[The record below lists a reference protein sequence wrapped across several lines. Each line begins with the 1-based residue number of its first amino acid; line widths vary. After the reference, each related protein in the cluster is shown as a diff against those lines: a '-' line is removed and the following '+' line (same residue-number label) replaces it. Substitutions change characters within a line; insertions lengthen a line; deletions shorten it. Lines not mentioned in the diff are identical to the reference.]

1 MNTEPLRAPQ
11 DPDEVVRLDIKL
23 GTPVCEMS
31 TGTLGQAVGVTG
43 AYCIYRI
50 NSKEAECSFS
60 VARWRD
66 IAVGNVAPSW
76 DLLPKNWDEIDRLD
90 SYAALF
96 RDLAAI
102 HPNHMTS
109 TLETTLQEIYVI
121 LTDKLSTK
129 GAQS

>member
-1 MNTEPLRAPQ
+1 MNTQPLRAPQ

-31 TGTLGQAVGVTG
+31 TGTLGQAVGVTN
-43 AYCIYRI
+43 AYCIYRL
-50 NSKEAECSFS
+50 NSKDLKDCFS
-60 VARWRD
+60 VAPWRD

-76 DLLPKNWDEIDRLD
+76 DLLPRDWDENDRFD
-90 SYAALF
+90 NYAALF
-96 RDLAAI
+96 RELAAI

-109 TLETTLQEIYVI
+109 TLETTLQEIYLI
-121 LTDKLSTK
+121 LTDKLNTK

>member
-1 MNTEPLRAPQ
+1 MTMQPLRTPQ

-31 TGTLGQAVGVTG
+31 TGTLGQAVGVTN
-43 AYCIYRI
+43 AYCIYRLH
-50 NSKEAECSFS
+50 SEGTDDAFS
-60 VARWRD
+60 IAPWRD

-96 RDLAAI
+96 RELAAI
-102 HPNHMTS
+102 APNHMIS
-109 TLETTLQEIYVI
+109 TLETTLQEIYLI